1 MVQFLNPGMAMVDC
15 LVDIETIIFLEHIN
29 LASRVKLANLFLG
42 RLNNYYVA
50 KQGSCRTE
58 VSLSDRN
65 NAFDDTLLPG
75 EKSLINLN
83 ACISSLWHEVMFR

>member
-42 RLNNYYVA
+42 RLNIMLRSKAPAELKY
-50 KQGSCRTE
+50 
-58 VSLSDRN
+58 
-65 NAFDDTLLPG
+65 
-75 EKSLINLN
+75 
-83 ACISSLWHEVMFR
+83 H